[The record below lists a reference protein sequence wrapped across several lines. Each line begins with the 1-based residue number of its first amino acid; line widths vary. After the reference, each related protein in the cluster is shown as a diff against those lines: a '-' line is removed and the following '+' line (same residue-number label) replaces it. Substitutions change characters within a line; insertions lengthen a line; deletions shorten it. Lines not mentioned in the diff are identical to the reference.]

1 MMKIKCLK
9 LGLQY
14 WENPLVLKVYF
25 SLLSAPYSIGE
36 LDLQSSQSTKTY
48 IVQPEALVR
57 SLDTKF
63 YLMMF
68 QKYTRIF
75 LHRLLSKLL
84 FSNEAGK
91 IHAVPFDMKPLCCV
105 SLWLRG
111 LYCVPIQSPLIFA
124 SLSPCHCITLLPAH
138 PHIHSVCLP
147 VFPSISPFYSL
158 THSFSQ
164 MQWIGQTNPPVCPS
178 APSNIVNI

>member
-1 MMKIKCLK
+1 
-9 LGLQY
+9 
-14 WENPLVLKVYF
+14 
-25 SLLSAPYSIGE
+25 
-36 LDLQSSQSTKTY
+36 
-48 IVQPEALVR
+48 
-57 SLDTKF
+57 
-63 YLMMF
+63 
-68 QKYTRIF
+68 
-75 LHRLLSKLL
+75 
-84 FSNEAGK
+84 
-91 IHAVPFDMKPLCCV
+91 MKPLCCV

-178 APSNIVNI
+178 APSNIVNIWYSVHSPVPEKHTLTLQRMAFQGAVLHHSFMKRVRATQGYKVVLIWLRGSFIWQSVRSFSLGTAHIHCCHSPNSLNRHD